1 MHEREISGESSWK
14 EPEMHPKVLGDNA
27 WSIVKSLVRADKL
40 GEWTL
45 AGGTGLALQFGH
57 RYSEDLDLF
66 SVNTFEP
73 DSWLDEL
80 ATLGNVQVQH
90 RAEGTLHVL
99 IHGVRISFL
108 HTQAPFL
115 FLGTAYRGLTIADCR
130 DIAVMKLVAIGGRGS
145 RKDFVDL
152 FFLMRNG
159 VALESA
165 FQLLQKRFTNVDYN
179 EYHIMKSLVYFQDAE
194 SEPMPNMIR
203 TVTWD
208 EIKQSVVSEVK
219 RLSI

>member
-1 MHEREISGESSWK
+1 
-14 EPEMHPKVLGDNA
+14 MHPKVLGDNA
-27 WSIVKSLVRADKL
+27 WAIVKSLAQTDKL
-40 GEWTL
+40 GGWTL

-66 SVNTFEP
+66 SESPFEP
-73 DSWLDEL
+73 DNWLDEL
-80 ATLGNVQVQH
+80 SAQGEVQVQH
-90 RAEGTLHVL
+90 RAAGTLHVL

-108 HTQAPFL
+108 HMQAPFL
-115 FLGTAYRGLTIADCR
+115 FPGTPYRGLTIADCR
-130 DIAVMKLVAIGGRGS
+130 DIAVMKLVAIGGYGS

-159 VALESA
+159 VSLETA
-165 FQLLQKRFTNVDYN
+165 FQLLRKRFTKVDYN

-208 EIKQSVVSEVK
+208 EIKRNFISEIK
-219 RLSI
+219 RL